1 MQIRMHAK
9 DLASI
14 ASHDAELVE
23 GFLAALVLIAFL
35 GLALG
40 AVAVDVARLIGGLLA
55 LMS

>member
-14 ASHDAELVE
+14 ASHDAEWVE
-23 GFLAALVLIAFL
+23 ELLAVVVLIAFL

-40 AVAVDVARLIGGLLA
+40 AAAFDMARLIGGLLA